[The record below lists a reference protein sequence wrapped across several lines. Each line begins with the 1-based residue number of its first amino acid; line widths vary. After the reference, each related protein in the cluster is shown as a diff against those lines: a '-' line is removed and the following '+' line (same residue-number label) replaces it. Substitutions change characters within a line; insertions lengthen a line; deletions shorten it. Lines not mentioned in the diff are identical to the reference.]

1 MPTAREID
9 DNGFLTVRGCP
20 ISSFGI
26 FEYGAGQLGLP
37 GDPNRIV
44 KVYRP
49 ESAVNE
55 QAALDSFKNV
65 PFIDDHEML
74 SGFQKDDGATAPED
88 YGVAG
93 ILTSNVYY
101 EAPWMRGDLKV
112 FARDLQAALDDG
124 KKDLSLG
131 YSCEFEVKPGIWN
144 GQAYEVIQ
152 TGLRGN
158 HIALVDE
165 GRVPGARVLDG
176 LCFDHL
182 RFDVRPSDKEVK
194 MPKMTKVAKDN
205 AVAQLKALLP
215 ALQAFLSEE
224 ATEPA
229 HQDDPA
235 DPAIA
240 APAAAAT
247 EPMDDNPAAEP
258 EGEPAAEPAE
268 GSAGMPELIAQVEA
282 VLGALKAMTAG
293 ATEGEPANAAATED
307 DVEGLQG
314 AAATEPVQ
322 DEGAIENNGSASTG
336 PAAGKHESAK
346 DAQDAAVKRFYADA
360 AAKASIYDRV
370 SKVVG
375 AFDHARMDAA
385 QVAAYGVKK
394 IGLKVKAGQE
404 AVALDAYL
412 TGIEAAAKNTKQLVV
427 KAADAKVQ
435 ATSEVDAYINPTK
448 GK

>member
-9 DNGFLTVRGCP
+9 DNGFLTVKGCP

-26 FEYGAGQLGLP
+26 FDYGAGQLGLP

-55 QAALDSFKNV
+55 PAALDSFKNV

-93 ILTSNVYY
+93 VLTSNVYY

-112 FARDLQAALDDG
+112 FARDLQAVLDSG

-194 MPKMTKVAKDN
+194 MPKAKKEVMDN

-229 HQDDPA
+229 HQADPAADPAVAATTADDPA
-235 DPAIA
+235 ADPVVDPAADPAA
-240 APAAAAT
+240 APAAEA
-247 EPMDDNPAAEP
+247 
-258 EGEPAAEPAE
+258 G
-268 GSAGMPELIAQVEA
+268 AGMPELIAQVEA

-293 ATEGEPANAAATED
+293 SNEGEPTNAEPTED
-307 DVEGLQG
+307 NVEGMQG
-314 AAATEPVQ
+314 AAATEPAAQ
-322 DEGAIENNGSASTG
+322 DDGAIENNGSASPG
-336 PAAGKHESAK
+336 PKAGENSS
-346 DAQDAAVKRFYADA
+346 AQDAAVKRFYADA
-360 AAKASIYDRV
+360 AAKTSLYDRL

-385 QVAAYGVKK
+385 QVAVYGVKK
-394 IGLKVKAGQE
+394 IGLKVKPGQE
-404 AVALDAYL
+404 AFAIDAYL
-412 TGIEAAAKNTKQLVV
+412 TGVESAAKATKQLVT
-427 KAADAKVQ
+427 KAADAQVK
-435 ATSEVDAYINPTK
+435 ATSEVDAYINQK
-448 GK
+448 GN

>member
-26 FEYGAGQLGLP
+26 FDYGAGQLGLP

-74 SGFQKDDGATAPED
+74 SGFQKDAGATAPED

-93 ILTSNVYY
+93 VLTSNVYY

-112 FARDLQAALDDG
+112 FARDLQAALDSG

-194 MPKMTKVAKDN
+194 MPKMTKDN

-229 HQDDPA
+229 HQGETA
-235 DPAIA
+235 DPATMA
-240 APAAAAT
+240 APVDAEPAT
-247 EPMDDNPAAEP
+247 EPGA
-258 EGEPAAEPAE
+258 EPAADPGAEPGVAPAE
-268 GSAGMPELIAQVEA
+268 GGEGIQALVAQVKA
-282 VLGALKAMTAG
+282 VLTALEAMTNG
-293 ATEGEPANAAATED
+293 ASEGEPANAATTED
-307 DVEGLQG
+307 DVEGIQG
-314 AAATEPVQ
+314 TPAPKSGQ
-322 DEGAIENNGSASTG
+322 DEGAPENNGTASPG
-336 PAAGKHESAK
+336 PAAGKHEGAK

-360 AAKASIYDRV
+360 AAKTGLYNRL

-394 IGLKVKAGQE
+394 LGLKVTAGQE
-404 AVALDAYL
+404 GVALDAYL
-412 TGIEAAAKNTKQLVV
+412 TGVEAAAKTTKQLVT
-427 KAADAKVQ
+427 KAADAKVA
-435 ATSEVDAYINPTK
+435 ATSEVDAYINSK
-448 GK
+448 G